1 VLTIAVDTGPLHGPA
16 TGIARATSG
25 IVDELARRDVSLVPY
40 VLSFRA
46 RLEPGTRRIPL
57 PAALA
62 LRAWGNWGRPRVER
76 LWRGVDVIHGTNY
89 VVPPSRVPRLV
100 SVYDCWAL
108 DHPQYV
114 HADVRLAMSALRR
127 SIADGAVIHSSSHA
141 TARRLRAHFPEAT
154 VEVIHLGS
162 TPPRPAPF
170 QVPASLP
177 AVLAD
182 APFIASIGTVERRK
196 NVPTLVAAFGLLAD
210 RSSDVHLVVAGG
222 MGDDSPMVDAALA
235 ALDPAV
241 RARVHVLGRVDDDS
255 AAWLLRRA
263 RVLAYPSLDE
273 GFGFPLLEAMECD
286 VPIVASDAG
295 SIPEVAGDAALF
307 VAASD
312 TESLARGLALAADD
326 ESTRSRLIAAGRTRR
341 TEFSWTSTVDQL
353 VALYERMAR

>member
-1 VLTIAVDTGPLHGPA
+1 
-16 TGIARATSG
+16 
-25 IVDELARRDVSLVPY
+25 
-40 VLSFRA
+40 
-46 RLEPGTRRIPL
+46 
-57 PAALA
+57 
-62 LRAWGNWGRPRVER
+62 
-76 LWRGVDVIHGTNY
+76 
-89 VVPPSRVPRLV
+89 
-100 SVYDCWAL
+100 
-108 DHPQYV
+108 
-114 HADVRLAMSALRR
+114 
-127 SIADGAVIHSSSHA
+127 
-141 TARRLRAHFPEAT
+141 
-154 VEVIHLGS
+154 
-162 TPPRPAPF
+162 
-170 QVPASLP
+170 
-177 AVLAD
+177 
-182 APFIASIGTVERRK
+182 
-196 NVPTLVAAFGLLAD
+196 
-210 RSSDVHLVVAGG
+210 

-273 GFGFPLLEAMECD
+273 GFGLPLLEAMECD